1 MALRIFYVPGQNYRM
16 QNLLLILGAIII
28 AVGLLWPIIN
38 KLAFGKLP
46 LDLSTKIGN
55 VQVVFPLGTRILLSV
70 LISIIF
76 SFCDEGD
83 TM

>member
-28 AVGLLWPIIN
+28 AEGLLWPIIN

-55 VQVVFPLGTRILLSV
+55 VQVVFPLGTCILLSI

-76 SFCDEGD
+76 RFLR
-83 TM
+83 